1 MGFLQLSPQVF
12 SMLEPFECE
21 ELLAKAK
28 ERYEFDHR
36 LMYTAITN
44 ALGGAFN
51 KNYRYNDVFEKSNVK
66 KEVTKEEKE
75 KLKEYFENW

>member
-1 MGFLQLSPQVF
+1 
-12 SMLEPFECE
+12 MLEPFECE
-21 ELLAKAK
+21 ELLVKAR

-51 KNYRYNDVFEKSNVK
+51 KHYRYNDVFEKKEVE

-75 KLKEYFENW
+75 RLKKYFENW